1 MFGYRSPVD
10 DLALEACCKDI
21 LFNPVECD
29 LRTAFAADVD
39 FRAAGQSI
47 EAALLKHEASGILG
61 IAIKG
66 DNHIRLL
73 GAIKAILLQREV
85 GAAQIQSL
93 DMGVK
98 ERVRANG
105 DLFLRSDREILYVG
119 SCLGVEDTCV
129 AVTEVGNRYTLVVD
143 VPRSS
148 EMKLRLGIAIQR
160 CDRTDDNRILT
171 DLGLDDVV
179 DMVLGVNV
187 EVTGP
192 DITGVLRLIVIR
204 FCRA

>member
-1 MFGYRSPVD
+1 MFRYRSLVD
-10 DLALEACCKDI
+10 DLALEACCDGI

-29 LRTAFAADVD
+29 RRAAFAADVD

-47 EAALLKHEASGILG
+47 EAAIFKHHAAGILG
-61 IAIKG
+61 IAVKG
-66 DNHIRLL
+66 DDHIRLL
-73 GAIKAILLQREV
+73 CAFKAILLQCEE
-85 GAAQIQSL
+85 GTAQIQSL
-93 DMGVK
+93 DMSIQ
-98 ERVRANG
+98 ERVRAKG
-105 DLFLRSDREILYVG
+105 DLFLRSDRKILYVR
-119 SCLGVEDTCV
+119 SCLGVENTCG

-160 CDRTDDNRILT
+160 CDSPDNNGFLA

-179 DMVLGVNV
+179 DMILGVNV